1 MVSLMHAPLAKTS
14 IMVSLSSAF
23 SWPDPVV
30 ALAWE
35 SISIRRTFLF
45 VAASEAAKFTAVVV
59 FPTPPFWL
67 ATTKVIKVVCYHFF
81 GGLNSK
87 KPVFFPKIFD
97 AAEGMYFQSFLSS
110 RMACCSETISKIF

>member
-1 MVSLMHAPLAKTS
+1 MDGFVFVSPVA
-14 IMVSLSSAF
+14 
-23 SWPDPVV
+23 VV
-30 ALAWE
+30 AFPWG
-35 SISIRRTFLF
+35 SRSIRRTFLF

-67 ATTKVIKVVCYHFF
+67 ATTKVIKVICYHFF

-110 RMACCSETISKIF
+110 RMACCSETICKIF